1 MKTIIRNFISI
12 FRRFV
17 TANLLNLFG
26 LSLAFAAFFVIMTQ
40 VGYDNGYNKSIKN
53 YRNMYQLTMNLK
65 ASWSDYTSHVSR
77 PMAEVVAQA
86 SPHVKSYGL
95 ISQTYKRK
103 FKIEEKEY
111 DLQVLDGINDFLKA
125 FEPKIISGTLDRMK
139 EERQLVV
146 TESIA
151 KRMFGTIDVINKAI
165 TSPAR
170 IEGDPDTE
178 FTICAVIKDYPDN
191 TFIYDCC
198 FCGNNDNENN
208 FNNWN
213 YNFYVRL
220 DDAKNIKDVDEQINK
235 KMVQFYKEHGAT
247 DEEIDGTKVNFIP
260 IANTHF
266 TTSKDKGGTGSKS
279 SVYLLFC
286 FSILIILIAAVNFM
300 NFTLAE
306 TPMRIRSINTQKI
319 LGATAAKLK
328 GSLLAEA
335 VFISLI
341 AYALSLIW
349 VVIAKD
355 IGLQDLVDA
364 SIRLGDQ
371 KPLLLIT
378 FLISVTVGLLAGAYP
393 SYYVTSFPPA
403 LVLKGSFVL
412 SPKGRILRTI
422 LISIQFIISFILII
436 AVGIMYLQS
445 YYIFTSDYGYD
456 KDMVMVAST
465 TRETRSRSEAVIN
478 RMKSISGVEDASF
491 SQFIMSSSD
500 GYMSWGRGTNENDQ
514 VGFAVFFV
522 DSHFPNTLGLK
533 IMEGRGFKDGDGDV
547 YMFSESMKK
556 KYPFVKVD
564 EKLNANDHLV
574 IGFFND
580 LQYASFRQIKDDLPL
595 GLFIPSPTGKYKDW
609 GNWRNVLNIRVGK
622 NIDKVAARKEIQKA
636 LEEFTPHNDFNVRS
650 MDRVIEKNYQ
660 HEFLYTK
667 QIILFSLLAILI
679 SIIGV
684 FGLTMFESEYRR
696 KEIGI
701 RKIMGSS
708 TKEILYMFNKR
719 YIYILIGCFAI
730 AAPAGYLFGQHWL
743 EGFAQ
748 QTNISPLVFLVA
760 FLLISL
766 ITMLTVTFQSWKNA
780 SENPINS
787 IKTE

>member
-17 TANLLNLFG
+17 AANLLNLFG

-40 VGYDNGYNKSIKN
+40 VGYDNGYNKSIKD
-53 YRNMYQLTMNLK
+53 YRNLYQITMNLK
-65 ASWSDYTSHVSR
+65 ASWGDYTANFSR
-77 PMAEVVAQA
+77 PMAEVISQA
-86 SPHVKSYGL
+86 SPHIKSYGL
-95 ISQTYKRK
+95 TTQIYSRK
-103 FKIEEKEY
+103 FKIKEKEY
-111 DLQVLDGINDFLKA
+111 DLRVLDGINDFLKT
-125 FEPKIISGTLDRMK
+125 FEPEIISGTLDRMK

-146 TESIA
+146 TESAA
-151 KRMFGTIDVINKAI
+151 KRMFGTIDVINKTI
-165 TSPAR
+165 TSPGHT
-170 IEGDPDTE
+170 EGSPDTDL
-178 FTICAVIKDYPDN
+178 TICAVIKDYPDN
-191 TFIYDCC
+191 TFFYNSC
-198 FCGNNDNENN
+198 FSGSNENENN
-208 FNNWN
+208 YKNWN
-213 YNFYVRL
+213 YNFYIRL
-220 DDAKNIKDVDEQINK
+220 DDAKNIKEADDQINK
-235 KMVQFYKEHGAT
+235 KMVQFYKEQGAT
-247 DEEIDGTKVNFIP
+247 DEDIDGNKIKFIP

-266 TTSKDKGGTGSKS
+266 TTSKDKGGAGSKS

-286 FSILIILIAAVNFM
+286 FSILIIVIAAVNFM

-319 LGATAAKLK
+319 LGATTAKLK
-328 GSLLAEA
+328 GSLLTEA
-335 VFISLI
+335 VFVSLI

-349 VVIAKD
+349 IVIAKD
-355 IGLQDLVDA
+355 MGLQNLVDA

-371 KPLLLIT
+371 KTLLLIT
-378 FLISVTVGLLAGAYP
+378 SLISIIIGLLAGAYP

-403 LVLKGSFVL
+403 LVLKGSFGL
-412 SPKGRILRTI
+412 SPKGKILRII
-422 LISIQFIISFILII
+422 LISVQFTISFILII

-445 YYIFTSDYGYD
+445 RYIFTSDYGYD
-456 KDMVMVAST
+456 KDMVMTAST
-465 TRETRSRSEAVIN
+465 TRETRSQPEAVIN
-478 RMKSISGVEDASF
+478 RMKNISGVEDASF

-500 GYMSWGRGTNENDQ
+500 GYMNWGRGTNENNQ
-514 VGFAVFFV
+514 VGFSVFFV

-533 IMEGRGFKDGDGDV
+533 IIEGRGFKEGDGDV

-564 EKLNANDHLV
+564 EKLNANDFPV
-574 IGFFND
+574 VGFFSD

-595 GLFIPSPTGKYKDW
+595 GLFISSPTGYYSDW

-622 NIDKVAARKEIQKA
+622 NVDKIAVRKEIQKA
-636 LEEFTPHNDFNVRS
+636 LEEFTPHNDFNVRN
-650 MDRVIEKNYQ
+650 MDRIIENNYQ

-748 QTNISPLVFLVA
+748 RTNISPIVFLVA
-760 FLLISL
+760 FLLITL

-780 SENPINS
+780 NENPINS

>member
-1 MKTIIRNFISI
+1 MKTIIRNFTSI

-17 TANLLNLFG
+17 MANLLNILG

-40 VGYDNGYNKSIKN
+40 VSYDNGYNKSIKD
-53 YRNMYQLTMNLK
+53 YRNLYQISMNLER
-65 ASWSDYTSHVSR
+65 SMGDYTTHFSR
-77 PMAEVVAQA
+77 PIAEALSQS

-95 ISQTYKRK
+95 ISQVFNRK
-103 FKIEEKEY
+103 FRINEKEY
-111 DLQVLDGINDFLKA
+111 NLQVMLGINDFPKI
-125 FEPKIISGTLDRMK
+125 FEPEIISGNLDRMK
-139 EERQLVV
+139 EERQIVV
-146 TESIA
+146 TESAA
-151 KRMFGTIDVINKAI
+151 KRMFGSIDVVNKTI
-165 TSPAR
+165 TLPALT
-170 IEGDPDTE
+170 EENPDTE
-178 FTICAVIKDYPDN
+178 ITICAIVKDYPDN
-191 TFIYDCC
+191 TFFYDCC
-198 FCGNNDNENN
+198 FIGSNENEGN
-208 FNNWN
+208 GNNWN
-213 YNFYVRL
+213 YYFYVRL
-220 DDAKNIKDVDEQINK
+220 DDAKNVKEVNDLFEKKFIQFFKEKGTTDKDLEGLKINF
-235 KMVQFYKEHGAT
+235 M
-247 DEEIDGTKVNFIP
+247 P
-260 IANTHF
+260 IADTHF
-266 TTSKDKGGTGSKS
+266 SKGGTSSKS

-286 FSILIILIAAVNFM
+286 FSILIILIAGVNFM

-349 VVIAKD
+349 VVIAND
-355 IGLQDLVDA
+355 MGLQHLVDA
-364 SIRLGDQ
+364 SIRLDDQ
-371 KPLLLIT
+371 KTLLLLT

-403 LVLKGSFVL
+403 LVLKGSFGL
-412 SPKGRILRTI
+412 SPKGRILRAI

-445 YYIFTSDYGYD
+445 HYIFTSDYGYD

-465 TRETRSRSEAVIN
+465 TRETRSQPEAVIN
-478 RMKSISGVEDASF
+478 RMKNISGVEDASF
-491 SQFIMSSSD
+491 SQFIMSSSN
-500 GYMSWGRGTNENDQ
+500 GYMTWGRGTNENDQ

-533 IMEGRGFKDGDGDV
+533 IVEGRGFKEGDGDV

-564 EKLNANDHLV
+564 EKLNANDFLV
-574 IGFFND
+574 VGFFDD

-595 GLFIPSPTGKYKDW
+595 GLFISSPTGKYKDW

-622 NIDKVAARKEIQKA
+622 NVDKIAARKEIQKA

-650 MDRVIEKNYQ
+650 MDQVIENNYQ

-667 QIILFSLLAILI
+667 QIVLFSLLAILI

-719 YIYILIGCFAI
+719 YIYMLIGCFVF
-730 AAPAGYLFGQHWL
+730 AAPVGYLFGHHWL

-748 QTNISPLVFLVA
+748 QTNISLLVFLVA
-760 FLLISL
+760 FLLVTFF
-766 ITMLTVTFQSWKNA
+766 TMLTVTFQSWKNA
-780 SENPINS
+780 NENPINS